1 MSYQETDVIDFTF
14 DKSTL
19 KVGVKTYLSKNLLE
33 LANENVHFY
42 NCYKEL
48 LQNDYMLYFHTKEVS
63 YFSKRTNFD
72 HIFKRNDL
80 YKAGDLYYTLTPPSG
95 LKINDLSPKKLLVI
109 FSSMSMVKDWTN
121 SVVTNRVFFQNFPDV
136 TRSLVKNVW
145 IMRIM
150 DFNLSIGS
158 YYVNTINYP
167 TMEDDVQQSIVDVI
181 DKLSIEKEDVV
192 LYGGSKGGTGALL
205 HSARGNY
212 QSVIIDPIISAE
224 EYNKMSDMHFIKGLR
239 TEDLTTKIN
248 QYLQLH
254 KDNKQKHIICCPAV
268 KFNYNK
274 VQELM
279 GIGSDINVIEL
290 EDESIRN
297 HADISKNCIPEQLV
311 IMNSLFMKNT
321 NEGMMN
327 NEKEVNN

>member
-1 MSYQETDVIDFTF
+1 
-14 DKSTL
+14 
-19 KVGVKTYLSKNLLE
+19 
-33 LANENVHFY
+33 
-42 NCYKEL
+42 
-48 LQNDYMLYFHTKEVS
+48 
-63 YFSKRTNFD
+63 
-72 HIFKRNDL
+72 
-80 YKAGDLYYTLTPPSG
+80 
-95 LKINDLSPKKLLVI
+95 
-109 FSSMSMVKDWTN
+109 
-121 SVVTNRVFFQNFPDV
+121 
-136 TRSLVKNVW
+136 
-145 IMRIM
+145 
-150 DFNLSIGS
+150 
-158 YYVNTINYP
+158 
-167 TMEDDVQQSIVDVI
+167 
-181 DKLSIEKEDVV
+181 
-192 LYGGSKGGTGALL
+192 
-205 HSARGNY
+205 
-212 QSVIIDPIISAE
+212 
-224 EYNKMSDMHFIKGLR
+224 MSDMHFIKGLR

>member
-19 KVGVKTYLSKNLLE
+19 KVGVKTYSSKNLLE

-95 LKINDLSPKKLLVI
+95 SKINDLSQKRLLVI
-109 FSSMSMVKDWTN
+109 FSSIPMVKDWTN
-121 SVVTNRVFFQNFPDV
+121 SVVTNRVFFQNFPEV
-136 TRSLVKNVW
+136 ARSLVKNVW

-150 DFNLSIGS
+150 DFNLSFGS
-158 YYVNTINYP
+158 YYVNTVNYP

-181 DKLSIEKEDVV
+181 NKLSIEKEDVV
-192 LYGGSKGGTGALL
+192 LYGSSKGGAGALL

-212 QSVIIDPIISAE
+212 QSVSVDPIISAE
-224 EYNKMSDMHFIKGLR
+224 EYNKMEDRHFIKSLR

-248 QYLQLH
+248 QYLELH
-254 KDNKQKHIICCPAV
+254 QDNKKKHIICCPAV
-268 KFNYNK
+268 KFNYTK
-274 VQELM
+274 VQGLK
-279 GIGSDINVIEL
+279 GLGSDINIIEL
-290 EDESIRN
+290 EDEAIRN
-297 HADISKNCIPEQLV
+297 HTDVAKNCIPEQLV
-311 IMNSLFMKNT
+311 MMNRLFMKN
-321 NEGMMN
+321 N
-327 NEKEVNN
+327 NERKMKNEK